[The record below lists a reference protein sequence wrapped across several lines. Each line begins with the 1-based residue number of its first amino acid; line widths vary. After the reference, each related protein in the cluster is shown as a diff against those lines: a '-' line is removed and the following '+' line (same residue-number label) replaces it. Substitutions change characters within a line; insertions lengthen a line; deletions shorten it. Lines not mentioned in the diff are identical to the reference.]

1 MELLSNEVYP
11 NLLAQSLRFA
21 VSEGAEGE
29 AVGGRRGGRAGERAV
44 CGASGLQ

>member
-1 MELLSNEVYP
+1 MELAMRYTPICSPRVFGSLS
-11 NLLAQSLRFA
+11 QR
-21 VSEGAEGE
+21 GAEGE